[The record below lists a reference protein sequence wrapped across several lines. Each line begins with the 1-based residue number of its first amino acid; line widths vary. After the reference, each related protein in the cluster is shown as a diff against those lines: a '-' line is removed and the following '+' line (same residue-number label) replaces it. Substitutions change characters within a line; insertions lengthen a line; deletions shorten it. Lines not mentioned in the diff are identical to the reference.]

1 MTSNDLHDL
10 LNTAAAGSE
19 TVGIAEEAVAHR
31 IRRRRRRTARFAAV
45 GAAVTTVAVVSAVV
59 WAVRP
64 GEPQVAA
71 APAPVPFPHGCG
83 AKLTG
88 QHPAESPLRV
98 TIAEQ
103 TIQRAA
109 GYGRVTGVLTNDSRA
124 TVNGSTANA
133 VRVVVVKNG
142 TVVATMGP
150 IAANAIQLT
159 LAAGASE
166 TLAIPVPLDH
176 CGTAPTPLLPGTYQ
190 LYTEYSVSLTPTADW
205 SVLRSGP
212 WTVELK

>member
-1 MTSNDLHDL
+1 MTSNNLHDL

-31 IRRRRRRTARFAAV
+31 IRRRRRRTTGLVAV
-45 GAAVTTVAVVSAVV
+45 TAAVTTAAVMSAVF
-59 WAVRP
+59 WAARP
-64 GEPQVAA
+64 EAPQVAA
-71 APAPVPFPHGCG
+71 PVAAPVPFPHGCG
-83 AKLTG
+83 AALTG

-166 TLAIPVPLDH
+166 TLTIPVPLDH
-176 CGTAPTPLLPGTYQ
+176 CGTRSPLLPGTYQ
-190 LYTEYSVSLTPTADW
+190 LYTEYSVALTPTADW